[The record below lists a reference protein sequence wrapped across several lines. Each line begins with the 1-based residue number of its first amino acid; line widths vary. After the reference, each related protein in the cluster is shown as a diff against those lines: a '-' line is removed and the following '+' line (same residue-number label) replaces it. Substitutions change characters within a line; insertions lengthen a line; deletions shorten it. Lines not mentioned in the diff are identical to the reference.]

1 MTPSPAFESIAPLLV
16 LVHGL
21 AAIVTS
27 GSVGHLGVLGASRLR
42 GHDVPSA
49 RLGLHARLA
58 LAGFALSFVL
68 GLLAYPHYRYAVRGL
83 VLDRDAPWASNL
95 FDVKENVAAFTL
107 PLLVV
112 VTALERKGE
121 APRWSAIFA
130 VVGALAGAFVIVAG
144 LLVTLV
150 HGP

>member
-1 MTPSPAFESIAPLLV
+1 VTSSPAFESIAPLLV

-27 GSVGHLGVLGASRLR
+27 GSIGHLGVLGAQRLR
-42 GHDVPSA
+42 GKDVSPT

-58 LAGFALSFVL
+58 LLGFVVSFGL

-112 VTALERKGE
+112 VSALERE
-121 APRWSAIFA
+121 AQTPRWSALFA
-130 VVGALAGAFVIVAG
+130 VVAALAGVFVIVAG